1 MYINN
6 TIIWKIW
13 YWYVSNVD
21 KNNEITLM
29 NYGYSG
35 NNSMPLEGEND
46 LMNKYGLQLYDHIA
60 NAVKLDGLNILEI
73 GSGRGG
79 GAFYISNFLNPK
91 SYIGMDICGK
101 AIKFCDKYY
110 KKNNL
115 SFMKGDALNLPF
127 KNNHFDVVINVESS
141 HSYQNIDK
149 FFREVYQVLKPD
161 GYFLFADFRYKKDFA
176 LLKNQIKN
184 SKIKI
189 IKEENITDN
198 VIKALNLDNSRKVNL
213 IKKLVPKLL
222 YKPAQEFAGAKG
234 SEVYN
239 SFLNR
244 DREYF
249 SFILKK

>member
-1 MYINN
+1 M
-6 TIIWKIW
+6 
-13 YWYVSNVD
+13 SNVD

-35 NNSMPLEGEND
+35 KNSLLLERKTD
-46 LMNKYGLQLYDHIA
+46 LMNKYGLQLYDYIV
-60 NAVKLDGLNILEI
+60 NMVKLDGLNVLEI

-101 AIKFCDKYY
+101 AINFCNKHY

-115 SFMKGDALNLPF
+115 SFIKGDALNLPF
-127 KNNHFDVVINVESS
+127 ANNNFDAVINIESS
-141 HSYQNIDK
+141 HSYAGIDIFLK
-149 FFREVYQVLKPD
+149 EVYRVLKPD

-184 SKIKI
+184 SKMKI

-198 VIKALNLDNSRKVNL
+198 VIKALNLDNLRKVNL
-213 IKKLVPKLL
+213 IKRLVPKLL
-222 YKPAQEFAGAKG
+222 YKPAQEFAGVKG
-234 SEVYN
+234 SEVYD

-249 SFILKK
+249 SFILKKQ